1 MGLHVRARKVA
12 GNDRSATYS
21 FTTGDSPERMLV
33 VDLDADRI
41 WPEDGNEDGVF
52 RGAVLAIVRER
63 RRQGTLPDLALHQS

>member
-12 GNDRSATYS
+12 GNDRLATYS
-21 FTTGDSPERMLV
+21 FTTGDGPERMLV
-33 VDLDADRI
+33 VDLDSGRI

-63 RRQGTLPDLALHQS
+63 RRRGTLPDRASHQS

>member
-1 MGLHVRARKVA
+1 MGLYVRARKVA
-12 GNDRSATYS
+12 GDDRVATYA
-21 FTTGDSPERMLV
+21 FATEDSPERTLV

>member
-1 MGLHVRARKVA
+1 
-12 GNDRSATYS
+12 
-21 FTTGDSPERMLV
+21 MLV

-63 RRQGTLPDLALHQS
+63 RRQGTLPDLPSHQS

>member
-1 MGLHVRARKVA
+1 MGLYVRARKVA
-12 GNDRSATYS
+12 GDDRVATYS
-21 FTTGDSPERMLV
+21 FTTGDGLERTLV

-41 WPEDGNEDGVF
+41 WPEDGKEDGVF